1 MDLSGSGVTGPIDPI
16 RMPAQAGHVP
26 GQGPMGLPHWG
37 IDAVHSTN
45 GHSASPGMQDWKLL
59 NDFNENLMYLWHFK
73 KVEILHFTLLS

>member
-1 MDLSGSGVTGPIDPI
+1 MDLSGSGVSGPIDPI
-16 RMPAQAGHVP
+16 SDAGTGRTCP
-26 GQGPMGLPHWG
+26 WG
-37 IDAVHSTN
+37 IDAVDSTN